1 MLPYRA
7 FFVRARP
14 SAGLHPRSRSGSG
27 KIEGWYRTGVA
38 ARKYTGH
45 TGKYAGKNHVI
56 PAVMGTFHFRV
67 FADWIAA
74 VRRHFGF
81 RIHIGG
87 LAVIADPD
95 TGMCFI
101 HGVKRCLIPT
111 IKKRIPVPFSGV
123 CSGLWA
129 LIAKA

>member
-14 SAGLHPRSRSGSG
+14 SSGLHPRGRSGAG

-56 PAVMGTFHFRV
+56 PAVMGTFLVSV
-67 FADWIAA
+67 FTQLTGNSSMGVLSIA
-74 VRRHFGF
+74 VLFVLGF
-81 RIHIGG
+81 V
-87 LAVIADPD
+87 L
-95 TGMCFI
+95 
-101 HGVKRCLIPT
+101 
-111 IKKRIPVPFSGV
+111 
-123 CSGLWA
+123 LWRMPE
-129 LIAKA
+129 KQG